1 MTRRRAPP
9 RPALPRYAVAW
20 FPSFAGIEQVEAY
33 RERHDPMSAL
43 IPAHL
48 TLVFPFATALTP
60 LQVGTHV
67 RNVVSRWPPIPT
79 SFRRC
84 EMRASEFVFL
94 LAGRGAASI
103 VALHDRLYSRS
114 LRHHLRPEF
123 PYEAHITIARNA
135 DAAALDAALEE
146 AQDEL
151 ARGFEDTLREVVL
164 LAVDRNGR
172 IDRLGTF
179 ALHSA

>member
-1 MTRRRAPP
+1 MKRRAPP

-20 FPSFAGIEQVEAY
+20 FPSFVGIEQVEAF
-33 RERHDPMSAL
+33 RERHDPMAAL

-60 LQVGTHV
+60 LQIGTHV
-67 RNVVSRWPPIPT
+67 RNVVSRWPPIST
-79 SFRRC
+79 TFRRA
-84 EMRASEFVFL
+84 EIRASEFVFL

-135 DAAALDAALEE
+135 DAAALDAALEQ
-146 AQDEL
+146 AQVEL
-151 ARGFEDTLREVVL
+151 CRGFADTLREVAL

-172 IDRLGTF
+172 IDRLDTF